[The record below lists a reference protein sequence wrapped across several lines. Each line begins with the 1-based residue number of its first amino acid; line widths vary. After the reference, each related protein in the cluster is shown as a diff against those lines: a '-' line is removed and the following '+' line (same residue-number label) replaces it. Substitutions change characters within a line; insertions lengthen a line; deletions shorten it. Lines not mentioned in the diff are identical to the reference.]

1 MGTSSGYNQL
11 PQGQSEFRKLC
22 VVFKKQ
28 TANTKTG
35 TCGHFGIKACGG
47 NIFIVESSISSVY
60 FSQWSFSSN
69 YQITVYNIHMLPHIV
84 IVSSTV
90 SNVLWWRWQ
99 WCSPEMSMGPVM
111 FVSEL
116 LVPWSLVFMVN
127 TFSPSVSSVVVS
139 SPVMSMM
146 PAMAVV
152 VKHLLLHDGSN
163 SHSCRHCQASS
174 HSNLKITQQV

>member
-47 NIFIVESSISSVY
+47 NIFIKESSISSVY

-69 YQITVYNIHMLPHIV
+69 YQITVYNTHVAQHHSGIIFRSV
-84 IVSSTV
+84 
-90 SNVLWWRWQ
+90 Q
-99 WCSPEMSMGPVM
+99 CPVM
-111 FVSEL
+111 AMTVMFPGDVHGACRVGESL
-116 LVPWSLVFMVN
+116 LPWSLVFMVN
-127 TFSPSVSSVVVS
+127 TFALSVSSVVVS

-174 HSNLKITQQV
+174 HSNLKITQLF